1 VVKNRGLVFL
11 GGSKEKR
18 KIKKGGEKS
27 HFLLFS
33 SSLPAPTYFFFSFTI
48 SLFYAYLFLFSYL
61 IINFKGRRKLQVPT
75 VC

>member
-11 GGSKEKR
+11 GGSKKKR